1 MAARE
6 RKAKRKGA
14 QRDEEKLGVGGGLWL
29 ERRRRRFLGE
39 KRIALLEQIDA
50 LGSITAAAKAVGL
63 SYKGAWDA
71 VDAVNNLAEAPVV
84 RGVAGG
90 KGGGGSALTDYGR
103 ELVRLF
109 RVLETGHRRVLARLE
124 ADHPDPERLSEI
136 LSAITLKT
144 SARNQF
150 RGRVKTVRRGAVNAD
165 VVLDVGAGLEIFA
178 NITNEAVADLGLKR
192 GREAIA
198 LVKASFVILAT
209 DPDVRTSAR
218 NKLCGTVKA
227 IVSGPVNSEVKIQ
240 LADSRTLIA
249 VITSAG
255 LAELELHEGAFCCA
269 LIKASH
275 VLVAVND

>member
-1 MAARE
+1 MPARK
-6 RKAKRKGA
+6 RTAKRVATG
-14 QRDEEKLGVGGGLWL
+14 RDDAPLGVRGGLWL
-29 ERRRRRFLGE
+29 ERRRRQFLGE
-39 KRIALLEQIDA
+39 KRIALLEAIDR
-50 LGSITAAAKAVGL
+50 LGSITRAAKAVGL

-84 RGVAGG
+84 HGAAGG

-103 ELVRLF
+103 GLVKLYRQ
-109 RVLETGHRRVLARLE
+109 LESGHRRVLTRLE
-124 ADHPDPERLSEI
+124 ADHPNPERLSE
-136 LSAITLKT
+136 LLNAITLKT

-150 RGRVKTVRRGAVNAD
+150 RGRVKAVRRGVVNAD
-165 VVLDVGAGLEIFA
+165 VVLDVGSGLEIAA

-198 LVKASFVILAT
+198 LIKASFVILAT

-227 IVSGPVNSEVKIQ
+227 IVPGPVNSEVKIQ
-240 LADSRTLIA
+240 LSDARTLIA
-249 VITSAG
+249 VITSEG
-255 LAELELHEGAFCCA
+255 LKSLGLREGSACCA